1 MTTTPADTPET
12 SNADPTPSVPSGV
25 AAAKRPR
32 AKPRPRAARRASA
45 EYVAVDVAAQR
56 LDLDADA
63 LRARCRRAAVKVGTI
78 VQADLGAGLIAVK
91 FGRSW
96 RVRFPSAAA

>member
-1 MTTTPADTPET
+1 MMTTPPANPPET
-12 SNADPTPSVPSGV
+12 STSDPTTSPPTAP
-25 AAAKRPR
+25 AAAKRSR
-32 AKPRPRAARRASA
+32 AKPRPRPARRAAA

-78 VQADLGAGLIAVK
+78 VQADLGAGVIAVK

-96 RVRFPSAAA
+96 RVRFPSAA